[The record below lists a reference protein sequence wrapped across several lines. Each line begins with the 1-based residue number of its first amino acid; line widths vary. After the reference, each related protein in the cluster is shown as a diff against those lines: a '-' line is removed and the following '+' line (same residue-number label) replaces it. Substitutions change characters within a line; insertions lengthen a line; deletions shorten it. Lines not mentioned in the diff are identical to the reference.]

1 MNIQITHFVSKRC
14 EVNGRWMY
22 DTPAGLM
29 RIYFVHSGEGVVYN
43 FHKEHVLKPNKL
55 YFFTQYGDF
64 RTVDAHRFDHTF
76 FNFNANYAIMPECFY
91 EFNREDFPF
100 INFDELSG
108 LLQSPENYE
117 NTLRSLLTSLLFFI
131 DDSIK
136 LPVISNSTVL
146 HAIDLIQ
153 QQAATVTT
161 AQLAR
166 ELCLNES
173 HFIRIFKQQLGV
185 PPMQYIRS
193 CKIAKGLTLL
203 QNGKSVS
210 AVSEECG
217 YSSPVA
223 FSNAFRS
230 ENGVPPSH
238 YLKRNKE

>member
-1 MNIQITHFVSKRC
+1 MNIQVTHFISKRC
-14 EVNGRWMY
+14 EVNGQWMY
-22 DTPAGLM
+22 DTPVGLM

-100 INFDELSG
+100 INFEELSG
-108 LLQSPENYE
+108 LLQSPEKYE

-166 ELCLNES
+166 
-173 HFIRIFKQQLGV
+173 
-185 PPMQYIRS
+185 
-193 CKIAKGLTLL
+193 
-203 QNGKSVS
+203 
-210 AVSEECG
+210 
-217 YSSPVA
+217 
-223 FSNAFRS
+223 
-230 ENGVPPSH
+230 
-238 YLKRNKE
+238 